1 MVEGP
6 RMGMAVPLSKARP
19 SYSQRTPQTLSDQR
33 PFGPNGCGVGDRWP
47 RLPRWH
53 WAVGAPEGL
62 DLATSPH
69 HPPALCH
76 MTAEQAYNGGS
87 SGSDLEPEPELICM
101 AEVWPR
107 RTCTK
112 ADAGWRRFF
121 CRFLGLCC
129 GV

>member
-6 RMGMAVPLSKARP
+6 RMGMTVPLSEARP
-19 SYSQRTPQTLSDQR
+19 SYFQYIPRTLSDQR

-69 HPPALCH
+69 HPPVLRNV
-76 MTAEQAYNGGS
+76 TGG
-87 SGSDLEPEPELICM
+87 L
-101 AEVWPR
+101 R
-107 RTCTK
+107 RVMVVIGGE
-112 ADAGWRRFF
+112 DSRRAS
-121 CRFLGLCC
+121 RFGLTSRI
-129 GV
+129 GRRY